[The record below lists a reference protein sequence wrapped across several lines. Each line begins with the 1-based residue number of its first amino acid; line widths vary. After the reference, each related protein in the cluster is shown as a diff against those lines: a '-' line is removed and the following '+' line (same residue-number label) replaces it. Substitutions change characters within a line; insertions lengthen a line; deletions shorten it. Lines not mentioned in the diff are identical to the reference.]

1 VKLSLQAV
9 VAATGGTLLDATA
22 APGEIAV
29 STDTR
34 ALQPG
39 ETFLAL
45 RGPSFDGHD
54 FVATAVARGA
64 AMVVVDRA
72 EAAVAGTAALVV
84 ADTLAAYAAMAALA
98 RRHFHGPV
106 VAITGST
113 GKTTTRAFVVQLL
126 ALRYGSRIADAP
138 GNENNEIGVSKL
150 LLRLDPDDHD
160 VAVVEMGARHPGDIA
175 TLVEIAAPDT
185 GILTNVGDA
194 HLEIMGSRDRL
205 AETKWALFSRGARA
219 ILNARDEVS
228 LARARTLTHRPHWF
242 GAYDPG
248 EAMNASGRS
257 TAIVDGTRL
266 VDTDDGRVLAD
277 VPVAL
282 TIPGVHNRA
291 NAAAAAACALE
302 FGIDARGVAEVLQD
316 LRLPAGR
323 FESFEMR
330 GGWRIIYDAY
340 NASAS
345 GTIAAL
351 DALDDQRPERAIAV
365 LGSMAELGEES
376 AQLHERV
383 GAHAAK
389 RAGVVVVTGE
399 YADAMARGAQRG
411 DADVVRVG
419 SNADAARWLRDHA
432 RRGDVVLLKGSR
444 KYRLE
449 EILEDLQS

>member
-1 VKLSLQAV
+1 MSAKFSSSFEFEQPLWRQGIAR
-9 VAATGGTLLDATA
+9 VAGVDEAG
-22 APGEIAV
+22 
-29 STDTR
+29 
-34 ALQPG
+34 
-39 ETFLAL
+39 
-45 RGPSFDGHD
+45 RGP
-54 FVATAVARGA
+54 
-64 AMVVVDRA
+64 
-72 EAAVAGTAALVV
+72 
-84 ADTLAAYAAMAALA
+84 LA
-98 RRHFHGPV
+98 GPV
-106 VAITGST
+106 VAAAAILPPRWAESGLPAELSGLNDSKQLTAAQREKFFAFITGC
-113 GKTTTRAFVVQLL
+113 G
-126 ALRYGSRIADAP
+126 
-138 GNENNEIGVSKL
+138 EI
-150 LLRLDPDDHD
+150 
-160 VAVVEMGARHPGDIA
+160 
-175 TLVEIAAPDT
+175 
-185 GILTNVGDA
+185 
-194 HLEIMGSRDRL
+194 
-205 AETKWALFSRGARA
+205 
-219 ILNARDEVS
+219 
-228 LARARTLTHRPHWF
+228 
-242 GAYDPG
+242 
-248 EAMNASGRS
+248 
-257 TAIVDGTRL
+257 
-266 VDTDDGRVLAD
+266 
-277 VPVAL
+277 
-282 TIPGVHNRA
+282 
-291 NAAAAAACALE
+291 E
-302 FGIDARGVAEVLQD
+302 FGIDAGGVAEVLQN